1 MGARENRMHP
11 AMSNAPFP
19 WRKLGRVFAVDQ
31 PTGWMQSHAQI
42 PTALVL
48 EDRIR
53 IYFSARPKPGLSLTG
68 FLDVDR
74 DDPLKVLYVHD
85 RAILEPGDR
94 GMFDEHGLMPQAVLR
109 NGDQVWL
116 YIGGWSRRHEIPY
129 SNWTGIAVSDD
140 GGTTF
145 RRLFPGPV
153 IDRTPHETFSATA
166 VNIVRHRTDWLA
178 WYASGQ
184 RWVEHNG
191 KLEEVYRIRH
201 ARSTDGINWQREN
214 KELLPFQR
222 EHEPTHRPSVIEHK
236 GIWHMWFCHRG
247 ITDFRDGKDAYRL
260 GYARSPDGRNWT
272 RYDAIAGLDVTSGA
286 WDAHMI
292 AYPNI
297 VRVDDRLLMFYNGNG
312 FGQSGFGVAE
322 LPLSA
327 LA

>member
-1 MGARENRMHP
+1 
-11 AMSNAPFP
+11 MSTTPFF
-19 WRKLGRVFAVDQ
+19 WKKLGRVFAVEQ
-31 PTGWMQSHAQI
+31 PTGWMHSHAQI

-48 EDRIR
+48 PDRIR
-53 IYFSARPKPGLSLTG
+53 VYFSARPRPGLSLTS
-68 FLDVDR
+68 FLDLDR
-74 DDPLKVLYVHD
+74 NDPLRILYVHD
-85 RAILEPGDR
+85 RPILEQGER
-94 GMFDEHGLMPQAVLR
+94 GMFDEHGLMPQAVLK
-109 NGDQVWL
+109 NGDAVWL

-145 RRLFPGPV
+145 QRLFPGPV
-153 IDRTPHETFSATA
+153 IDRTPQETLSATA
-166 VNIVRHRTDWLA
+166 VNIVRRGADWHA

-184 RWVEHNG
+184 SWVEHNG

-201 ARSTDGINWQREN
+201 ARSRDGINWEREN

-222 EHEPTHRPSVIEHK
+222 EHEPTHRPSVIEHN
-236 GIWHMWFCHRG
+236 GVWHMWFCHRG
-247 ITDFRDGKDAYRL
+247 ITDFRDGIDAYRL
-260 GYARSPDGRNWT
+260 GYARSTDGRTWSRN
-272 RYDAIAGLDVTSGA
+272 DAIAGLDVTPGA

>member
-1 MGARENRMHP
+1 MGTGKTGHGDL
-11 AMSNAPFP
+11 MSASPFP
-19 WRKLGRVFAVDQ
+19 WKKIGRVFAVEQ
-31 PTGWMQSHAQI
+31 PTGWMHSHAQI

-48 EDRIR
+48 DDRIR
-53 IYFSARPKPGLSLTG
+53 VYFSARPKPGLSLTG

-74 DDPLKVLYVHD
+74 NDPLKILYVHD
-85 RAILEPGDR
+85 QPILQPGER
-94 GMFDEHGLMPQAVLR
+94 GMFDEHGLMPQAVMK

-145 RRLFPGPV
+145 RRLFAGPV
-153 IDRTPHETFSATA
+153 IDRTAHETLSATA
-166 VNIVRHRTDWLA
+166 VNIVRRGPDWHA

-184 RWVEHNG
+184 HWVEHNG
-191 KLEEVYRIRH
+191 KLEEVYRIRYAH
-201 ARSTDGINWQREN
+201 STDGIHWQREN
-214 KELLPFQR
+214 KELLPWQR
-222 EHEPTHRPSVIEHK
+222 DEEPTHRPAVIEHN

-247 ITDFRDGKDAYRL
+247 ITDFRDGTDAYRL
-260 GYARSPDGRNWT
+260 GYARSTDGRSWSRN
-272 RYDAIAGLDVTSGA
+272 DAIAGMDVTPSA

-297 VRVDDRLLMFYNGNG
+297 VQVEDRLLMFYNGNG

>member
-1 MGARENRMHP
+1 
-11 AMSNAPFP
+11 MSSTAYP
-19 WRKLGRVFAVDQ
+19 WRKLGRVFAVEQ

-53 IYFSARPKPGLSLTG
+53 IYFSSRPKPGLSLTG

-74 DDPLKVLYVHD
+74 SDPLKVLHIHD
-85 RAILEPGDR
+85 RPILGTGDR
-94 GMFDEHGLMPQAVLR
+94 GMFDEHGLMPQAALR
-109 NGDQVWL
+109 NGGQVWL
-116 YIGGWSRRHEIPY
+116 YTGGWSRRQEIPY

-153 IDRTPHETFSATA
+153 IDRTPRETLSATA
-166 VNIVRHRTDWLA
+166 VNIVRRGADWHA

-191 KLEEVYRIRH
+191 SLEEVYRIRYAH
-201 ARSTDGINWQREN
+201 STDGITWQREDR
-214 KELLPFQR
+214 ELLPFLR
-222 EHEPTHRPSVIEHK
+222 DHEPTHRPSVIERN

-247 ITDFRDGKDAYRL
+247 ITDFRDGGDAYRL
-260 GYARSPDGRNWT
+260 GYARSTDGRNWE
-272 RYDAIAGLDVTSGA
+272 RDDARAGLDVSPGA

-297 VRVDDRLLMFYNGNG
+297 VEVDQRLLMFYNGNG
-312 FGQSGFGVAE
+312 FGRSGFGVAE
-322 LPLSA
+322 LVMSELV
-327 LA
+327 